1 MLKFNYAKDKDM
13 AEKSLFKQ
21 LLEAST
27 VGLNLV
33 ISTIIGGLIGYGLD
47 YAMERWFGIK
57 TAPWLLF
64 IFAIF
69 GIIAGFKDLIMLAKK
84 SDDQSHK
91 KNS

>member
-1 MLKFNYAKDKDM
+1 MP
-13 AEKSLFKQ
+13 EKSLFKQ

-47 YAMERWFGIK
+47 YAMDKWFGIK
-57 TAPWLLF
+57 TSPWLLF
-64 IFAIF
+64 IFTIV

-84 SDDQSHK
+84 SDNESK
-91 KNS
+91 KNL

>member
-1 MLKFNYAKDKDM
+1 MGVFNREFLQAW
-13 AEKSLFKQ
+13 A
-21 LLEAST
+21 

-33 ISTIIGGLIGYGLD
+33 ISTVVGGLMGYGLD
-47 YAMERWFGIK
+47 YAMERWFGVI

>member
-1 MLKFNYAKDKDM
+1 M
-13 AEKSLFKQ
+13 AEKSFFRQ
-21 LLEAST
+21 MLEAST

-33 ISTIIGGLIGYGLD
+33 VSTIVGGLIGYGLD
-47 YAMERWFGIK
+47 YAMEKWFNTK

-64 IFAIF
+64 LFTIF

-84 SDDQSHK
+84 SGNESGK

>member
-1 MLKFNYAKDKDM
+1 MGLFNREFLRAW
-13 AEKSLFKQ
+13 A
-21 LLEAST
+21 

-33 ISTIIGGLIGYGLD
+33 ISTIVGGLMGYGLD
-47 YAMERWFGIK
+47 YAMDSWFGVK

-69 GIIAGFKDLIMLAKK
+69 GIIAGFKDLIMLARK

>member
-1 MLKFNYAKDKDM
+1 M

-47 YAMERWFGIK
+47 YAMARWFGVK
-57 TAPWLLF
+57 TAPWFLF
-64 IFAIF
+64 IFTIF
-69 GIIAGFKDLIMLAKK
+69 GIIAGFKDLIMLARKS

>member
-1 MLKFNYAKDKDM
+1 MELFNREFLHAW
-13 AEKSLFKQ
+13 S
-21 LLEAST
+21 

-33 ISTIIGGLIGYGLD
+33 ISTVVGGVMGYGLD
-47 YAMERWFGIK
+47 YAMERWFGVK

-64 IFAIF
+64 VFAIF

-91 KNS
+91 EDS

>member
-1 MLKFNYAKDKDM
+1 MGIFNREFLHAWG
-13 AEKSLFKQ
+13 
-21 LLEAST
+21 

-33 ISTIIGGLIGYGLD
+33 ISTIVGGLMGYGLD
-47 YAMERWFGIK
+47 YAMERWFGVI

>member
-1 MLKFNYAKDKDM
+1 MGLFNREFLHAW
-13 AEKSLFKQ
+13 S
-21 LLEAST
+21 

-33 ISTIIGGLIGYGLD
+33 ISTVVGGVMGYGLD
-47 YAMERWFGIK
+47 YAMERWFGVK

-64 IFAIF
+64 VFAIF

-91 KNS
+91 EDS

>member
-1 MLKFNYAKDKDM
+1 MGLFNREFLHAW
-13 AEKSLFKQ
+13 S
-21 LLEAST
+21 

-33 ISTIIGGLIGYGLD
+33 ISTIVGGVMGYGLD
-47 YAMERWFGIK
+47 YAMERWFSLK

-64 IFAIF
+64 VFAIF
-69 GIIAGFKDLIMLAKK
+69 GIIAGFKDLIMMAKQ

>member
-1 MLKFNYAKDKDM
+1 MVIFDRSILRQIYK
-13 AEKSLFKQ
+13 
-21 LLEAST
+21 ASV

-33 ISTIIGGLIGYGLD
+33 ISTIVGGLIGYGLD

-69 GIIAGFKDLIMLAKK
+69 GIIAGFKDLIMMAKK
-84 SDDQSHK
+84 INNDSSK
-91 KNS
+91 ENL

>member
-1 MLKFNYAKDKDM
+1 M

-47 YAMERWFGIK
+47 YAMARWFGVK

-64 IFAIF
+64 IFTIF

-84 SDDQSHK
+84 SNKDDQPDK
-91 KNS
+91 KNP

>member
-1 MLKFNYAKDKDM
+1 MGVFNREFLQAW
-13 AEKSLFKQ
+13 A
-21 LLEAST
+21 

-33 ISTIIGGLIGYGLD
+33 ISTVVGGLMGYGLD
-47 YAMERWFGIK
+47 YAMERWFGVI

-64 IFAIF
+64 VFAIF

-91 KNS
+91 KNP